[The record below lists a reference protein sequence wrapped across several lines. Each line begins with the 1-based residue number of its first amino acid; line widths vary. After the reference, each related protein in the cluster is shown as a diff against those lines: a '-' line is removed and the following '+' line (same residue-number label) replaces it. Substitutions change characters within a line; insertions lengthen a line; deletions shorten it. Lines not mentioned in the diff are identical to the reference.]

1 MNDLKIKKMISKM
14 IMIGFKG
21 EQLPQWFAE
30 QINKYNP
37 GGIILFGSNISSPL
51 QLKELIKHLY
61 SCCSDPVF
69 IAIDQEGGKVSR
81 LKPENGFSL
90 LPSASWIGERDD
102 PDLAKEIYQFASEE
116 LFALGI
122 NCNLAPVVDLAIN
135 PENWIIVKLGRSYG
149 ASAEKVIKYA
159 RIFCDALYSKGIISV
174 LKHFPG
180 HGSSLE
186 DSHKGFVDISESWDP
201 VELKPYEV
209 LIREKRAKMIMT
221 AHVFNRN
228 FDPDYPATLS
238 HDIINR
244 LLRDKLGFRGV
255 VISDDMQMKAIADHY
270 SLSEAVRLAINAGVN
285 MLIFANQMGTISLEE
300 IVELVYNELKHKNI
314 SLERI
319 IESNKLIQKLLEY
332 ALRRPDISSSK

>member
-1 MNDLKIKKMISKM
+1 MKEFEIKKMISKM
-14 IMIGFKG
+14 IMVGFRG
-21 EQLPQWFAE
+21 EELSQWFAE
-30 QINKYNP
+30 QIKKYNP
-37 GGIILFGSNISSPL
+37 GGIILFDSNISSPL
-51 QLKELIKHLY
+51 QLKELINRLY
-61 SCCSDPVF
+61 SYCSEPVL
-69 IAIDQEGGKVSR
+69 IAVDQEGGKVSR
-81 LKPENGFSL
+81 LKPENGFSV
-90 LPSASWIGERDD
+90 LPSASCIGERDD
-102 PDLAKEIYQFASEE
+102 PELAKEIYQSASEE

-159 RIFCDALYSKGIISV
+159 RIFGDALHSKGILSV

-186 DSHKGFVDISESWDP
+186 DSHKGFVDISKSWDP
-201 VELKPYEV
+201 VELKPYEI

-228 FDPDYPATLS
+228 LDPDYPATLS
-238 HDIINR
+238 HDIINK
-244 LLRDKLGFRGV
+244 LLRGKLGFKGV

-285 MLIFANQMGTISLEE
+285 MLIFANQMRTISLED
-300 IVELVYNELKHKNI
+300 IVELVYNELKCENI
-314 SLERI
+314 SLEKI

-332 ALRRPDISSSK
+332 ALRRPDIPSSK